1 MFRHGKTLLILALAT
16 GLAAAS
22 ASAQTSNPA
31 AKGAAPTQA
40 AKPAP
45 KMARTHAAKTKKP
58 SIAESCDVDKALF
71 CGDLESKGDRATRCL
86 RANKSI
92 VSQGCAA
99 AL

>member
-22 ASAQTSNPA
+22 ASAQTSKPA
-31 AKGAAPTQA
+31 AGGAAPTQA

>member
-1 MFRHGKTLLILALAT
+1 MLRYGKALLILALAT

-31 AKGAAPTQA
+31 TGGAAPAQA
-40 AKPAP
+40 AKSAP
-45 KMARTHAAKTKKP
+45 KKARMHAAKPKKP

-71 CGDLESKGDRATRCL
+71 CGDLESKGDRVTRCL

>member
-1 MFRHGKTLLILALAT
+1 MLRHGKTLLILALAT

-40 AKPAP
+40 AKHAP

-58 SIAESCDVDKALF
+58 SITESCDVDMALF
-71 CGDLESKGDRATRCL
+71 CGDLESKGARVARCL
-86 RANKSI
+86 RDNKAS